1 MHNEKSLFYWVF
13 KARLFPNCSILEAK
27 NSKSGSYAWKSI
39 LKGWEVI
46 KKGAKWSVGNGSSIK
61 IWSDS
66 WLPGNGNGKVLTP
79 VVDSMRVI
87 TVDLFIDSHHRQW
100 KGSIIGSLLDPQD
113 AEKIKTFPLAGLL
126 LVILYFWPFTQNG
139 DYACKSGYRFLCKHS
154 DLQI

>member
-1 MHNEKSLFYWVF
+1 MVGGMGFWDLAKFNDILLVEQAWRLMHNEKSLFYWVF

-87 TVDLFIDSHHRQW
+87 TVDLVWLSSSAMEGINHWQF
-100 KGSIIGSLLDPQD
+100 IGSPRCR
-113 AEKIKTFPLAGLL
+113 K
-126 LVILYFWPFTQNG
+126 N
-139 DYACKSGYRFLCKHS
+139 
-154 DLQI
+154 

>member
-1 MHNEKSLFYWVF
+1 M
-13 KARLFPNCSILEAK
+13 
-27 NSKSGSYAWKSI
+27 
-39 LKGWEVI
+39 
-46 KKGAKWSVGNGSSIK
+46 GNGSSIK

-100 KGSIIGSLLDPQD
+100 KGSIIGSLLDPHD

-126 LVILYFWPFTQNG
+126 LVILYFGHLLRMEIILVSLDIVFSVNIRIFR
-139 DYACKSGYRFLCKHS
+139 YS
-154 DLQI
+154 

>member
-1 MHNEKSLFYWVF
+1 MVGGMGFWDLAKFNDILLVEQAWRLMHNEKSLFYWVF

-87 TVDLFIDSHHRQW
+87 TVDLIWLSSSAMEGINHWQF
-100 KGSIIGSLLDPQD
+100 IGSPRCR
-113 AEKIKTFPLAGLL
+113 K
-126 LVILYFWPFTQNG
+126 N
-139 DYACKSGYRFLCKHS
+139 
-154 DLQI
+154 

>member
-87 TVDLFIDSHHRQW
+87 TVDLI
-100 KGSIIGSLLDPQD
+100 
-113 AEKIKTFPLAGLL
+113 
-126 LVILYFWPFTQNG
+126 
-139 DYACKSGYRFLCKHS
+139 
-154 DLQI
+154 